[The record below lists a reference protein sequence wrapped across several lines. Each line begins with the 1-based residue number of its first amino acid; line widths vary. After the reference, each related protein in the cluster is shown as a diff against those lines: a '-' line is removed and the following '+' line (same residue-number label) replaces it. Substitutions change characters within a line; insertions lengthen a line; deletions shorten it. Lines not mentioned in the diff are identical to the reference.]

1 MLCATEII
9 VPACVCVRW
18 RRLNSCASV
27 AVFNPTLHWLLLVR
41 CVKGYVDRLEDE
53 ISGVQYASAKAHL
66 ILHCDVVMCTT
77 VHSPFPFSAPLLL
90 LSASEQSWWPPL
102 VAFHVLWASFPS
114 SLLLFFRSKG
124 ASRRVLCWC
133 SCYYNKRLITILGLQ
148 CLCHVLNFYC
158 PANLHEL
165 ERSFKVQFLVCCL
178 SCKFGD
184 WPSGNWQIAGTLN
197 LWEIVGAQRA
207 NGNGKASDDPNSE
220 KKKVASHCIACLWPH
235 AGSSRNKRL
244 FFVVFFFLLCFWGFD
259 ELTGVL
265 ELCSLVK
272 QSIAFVGIVIF
283 KSALLVAVKF
293 LAL

>member
-18 RRLNSCASV
+18 WRLNSCASV
-27 AVFNPTLHWLLLVR
+27 AVFDPTLHWLLLVR
-41 CVKGYVDRLEDE
+41 CVKGYMDRLEEE

-77 VHSPFPFSAPLLL
+77 VHSPFTFSAPLLL
-90 LSASEQSWWPPL
+90 LSASKQSWWPPL

-148 CLCHVLNFYC
+148 CLCHVLNFYY
-158 PANLHEL
+158 PASLHEL

-220 KKKVASHCIACLWPH
+220 KKRWRRIALHACDPMLVAHETKDC
-235 AGSSRNKRL
+235 
-244 FFVVFFFLLCFWGFD
+244 FFFPPLFL
-259 ELTGVL
+259 GVWRINWR
-265 ELCSLVK
+265 SR
-272 QSIAFVGIVIF
+272 
-283 KSALLVAVKF
+283 ALLPS
-293 LAL
+293 